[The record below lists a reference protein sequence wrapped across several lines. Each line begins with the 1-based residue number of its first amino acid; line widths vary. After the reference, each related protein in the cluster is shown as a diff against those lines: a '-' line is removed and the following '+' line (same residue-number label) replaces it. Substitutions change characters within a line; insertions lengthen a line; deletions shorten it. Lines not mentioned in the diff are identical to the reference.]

1 MPKKNIT
8 EELEELR
15 LKNEEKLKQSTPKR
29 SSKSKLKQLVD
40 EELEKSKKTAPSKA
54 TVKGTAEVAKP
65 VIPETT
71 RPSTKNGVLNVAQT
85 TPKLSAEDI
94 VKAQSI
100 PGKTAEGSARVLD
113 KLLPPESKSAKDAA
127 EVFIKN
133 LRDKSPAERSAEVF
147 EEFSPKQFREAAS
160 SATSKSAAED
170 IVKAQAIRGKTAKD
184 AAKVFEQGVL
194 PKSAKEAAQ
203 VFEDAG
209 SAMSKNVA
217 EDIVKGQSLPG
228 KTAAQAAEVFEE
240 SILPKSAKESAK
252 VFEEAGSV
260 LPKGVVDRDIAKQ
273 SLSGKTAKDAAE
285 VLAGSTKE
293 SVEDFVK
300 SQSRAGNTAKESA
313 KVLDKLLP
321 PENKSAKESAKV
333 FEELSKKSPLLS
345 KLSGP
350 ALAKVAAG
358 LGIALE
364 GYDVYK
370 NLKSGDYREAAGS
383 AGSSLGALGGSVLG
397 SGVATIPLAIGGSM
411 AGERAAK
418 GLYDLVAGSEEDNQP
433 ILSQASKKPQTPL
446 KTPYDVLTNKQDVDQ
461 SEGFKYTDDSVFT
474 PPEEGEVVDLKGSIA
489 ESDEI
494 KEYPADADDASA
506 GLPVDEDEEEFDTP
520 LETKTAAVEEDVI
533 PSVDLTPEA
542 VLADIEKQEKP
553 VEEAEEVEETPTIAT
568 AAKKPEQKS
577 RLEQALQDQRNLQLL
592 ALLSRSTER
601 LGRGIGG
608 AIAGTAPS
616 AMSGGEA
623 EQLLLK
629 MAESGTEE
637 AKEYEKAQE
646 KKEKKEKEERESD
659 PNSKESKAVQ
669 QKLVDLSGG
678 KLTLEQVANVT
689 AKSFKDDSTLM
700 YRILGL
706 ASREGM
712 QQKAI
717 EAKSALEERKIL
729 GRKELAEITA
739 KAREKLLIESKQ
751 LTKGAD
757 LAKYIERQNDK
768 SFKSDVFKVL
778 RSTNDSIGELEENI
792 KRASPSGVKDIA
804 IMYNFIK
811 KLDPESTV
819 RASELELMRES
830 FSVWEKLSLTAEKI
844 KANPQLLTPRVKKEM
859 LDLAKELQKRTLED
873 YNKIIEAK
881 TKVAVQFYNAK
892 YDDAF
897 KLLDVLDM
905 GTPTKTFI
913 SSPTSSVTPTPAPS
927 AAPSPTPTA
936 TPSGVTETKSGL
948 RLYKAQ

>member
-1 MPKKNIT
+1 MPKKT
-8 EELEELR
+8 M
-15 LKNEEKLKQSTPKR
+15 R
-29 SSKSKLKQLVD
+29 SSKSKLKKIV
-40 EELEKSKKTAPSKA
+40 
-54 TVKGTAEVAKP
+54 
-65 VIPETT
+65 
-71 RPSTKNGVLNVAQT
+71 
-85 TPKLSAEDI
+85 EDI
-94 VKAQSI
+94 IKARSI
-100 PGKTAEGSARVLD
+100 PGKTAEDSARVLD
-113 KLLPPESKSAKDAA
+113 KLLPPESKSAKDSA

-133 LRDKSPAERSAEVF
+133 LRDKTPAERSAEVF
-147 EEFSPKQFREAAS
+147 EEFLPKQFKEAAS
-160 SATSKSAAED
+160 SATSKSVAED
-170 IVKAQAIRGKTAKD
+170 IVKAQSLPGKTAKD
-184 AAKVFEQGVL
+184 AAEVFEQGV
-194 PKSAKEAAQ
+194 
-203 VFEDAG
+203 
-209 SAMSKNVA
+209 
-217 EDIVKGQSLPG
+217 
-228 KTAAQAAEVFEE
+228 
-240 SILPKSAKESAK
+240 LPKSAKESAK

-260 LPKGVVDRDIAKQ
+260 LPKGVVDKDIAKQ

-285 VLAGSTKE
+285 VLAGNTKE
-293 SVEDFVK
+293 NVEALVK
-300 SQSRAGNTAKESA
+300 SQSQAGKTAKQSA
-313 KVLDKLLP
+313 EVLDKLLT
-321 PENKSAKESAKV
+321 PETKSAKESAKV
-333 FEELSKKSPLLS
+333 FEELSKKSSLLS
-345 KLSGP
+345 KFSGP

-364 GYDVYK
+364 GYDVFK

-383 AGSSLGALGGSVLG
+383 AGSALGGLGGGALG

-433 ILSQASKKPQTPL
+433 ILTQASKKPQTPL

-461 SEGFKYTDDSVFT
+461 SEGFKYTDPSVFT
-474 PPEEGEVVDLKGSIA
+474 SPEEGEVVDLKGSIA
-489 ESDEI
+489 EQDEI
-494 KEYPADADDASA
+494 KEYPVDDVGGGGGGSGGEAGGGSA
-506 GLPVDEDEEEFDTP
+506 GAVSAIGDEDEEEFDVP
-520 LETKTAAVEEDVI
+520 LDTEMAEEDVI

-553 VEEAEEVEETPTIAT
+553 VEEVEEVEETPAIA
-568 AAKKPEQKS
+568 AATKTPEQKS

-601 LGRGIGG
+601 VGRGIGG

-629 MAESGTEE
+629 FAETGTEE

-881 TKVAVQFYNAK
+881 TKVAVQFYNAN

-905 GTPTKTFI
+905 GTPTKTFTP
-913 SSPTSSVTPTPAPS
+913 SPTPSATPTPTSS
-927 AAPSPTPTA
+927 AAPSPAPTA

-948 RLYKAQ
+948 RLYKAE